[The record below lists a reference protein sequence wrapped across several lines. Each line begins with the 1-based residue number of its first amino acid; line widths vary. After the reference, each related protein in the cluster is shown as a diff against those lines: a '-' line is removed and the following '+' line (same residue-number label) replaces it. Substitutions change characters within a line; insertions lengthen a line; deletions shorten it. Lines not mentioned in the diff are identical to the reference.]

1 MVVAFIKQNVEVADR
16 VVQFGVDDVHQRRD
30 LRKFFR
36 RVLQQRV
43 DPLRIVFAEN
53 DDRHHLSGRGSADD
67 QVAHQ
72 PFVLADIV
80 ERIPVFETEFPH
92 GQPDRVRWIVLQ
104 PAFADVEHFVEQV
117 RDVKPQRGAVGDFVA
132 RSDLFGGQ
140 PPFVRKSEFEFVAV
154 KERFRRTQD
163 RTDCGQ
169 FDFPDP
175 AELVGDL
182 LLFESQLFGVGQV
195 LPFASPAGAVVFA
208 DRLLAQRR
216 FFYVIYDVSLHE
228 PPPFAAYLYVHHVAR
243 NGHRDE
249 YHDVVPP
256 AERLALGG
264 DVDDFEPF
272 DERVV
277 RFFSCHFVL
286 FYFLQR

>member
-1 MVVAFIKQNVEVADR
+1 MGQKVN
-16 VVQFGVDDVHQRRD
+16 
-30 LRKFFR
+30 
-36 RVLQQRV
+36 
-43 DPLRIVFAEN
+43 
-53 DDRHHLSGRGSADD
+53 
-67 QVAHQ
+67 
-72 PFVLADIV
+72 
-80 ERIPVFETEFPH
+80 PH
-92 GQPDRVRWIVLQ
+92 GLRVGVIKDWDSRWY
-104 PAFADVEHFVEQV
+104 A
-117 RDVKPQRGAVGDFVA
+117 KN
-132 RSDLFGGQ
+132 
-140 PPFVRKSEFEFVAV
+140 
-154 KERFRRTQD
+154 
-163 RTDCGQ
+163 
-169 FDFPDP
+169 
-175 AELVGDL
+175 ELVGDL